1 MLPRPSYSAL
11 LPFFTHDRFAA
22 NRTIRSLCATEGTGK
37 RLFASGVLTAL
48 VFLLSAT
55 SSLAGDDSVAST
67 DDTNGDESSGLSQ
80 AKDRSAADLVDRPPL
95 PPVGVRLAE
104 VLEAGELRLGYS
116 WERRRSQGFLAGTKD
131 VTPDFVRGTLGYTS
145 TPRSLEV
152 TVHTFEIAYA
162 PHPRVTLVAELP
174 FVQAEL
180 ERVDFSNSGPCS
192 GVRCQYQSEGLG
204 DVRFSMIVPFIRKG
218 AESSQIHIGIDAPTG
233 AFRRQGGTAIRLPY
247 AAQPG
252 NGTWDL
258 EWGWTYKGELKRFS
272 WGGQAVG
279 RHPVARNGLEYREGS
294 RFTGRLW
301 GVVRV
306 FSGLD
311 VSLRAEWE
319 KQNEIEG
326 FDRSLRPTV
335 DPLENPELYDR
346 TSITLSPGM
355 SIEIPALGGQ
365 RIGVEIGIPVYQ
377 DVDGPQL
384 ERDWTIKTAWR
395 WVY

>member
-1 MLPRPSYSAL
+1 MKRVWVAFLALSLVLLATVAASAEDEAPGEEPGETQADEAL
-11 LPFFTHDRFAA
+11 GSAPYAA
-22 NRTIRSLCATEGTGK
+22 RA
-37 RLFASGVLTAL
+37 AAAL
-48 VFLLSAT
+48 VH
-55 SSLAGDDSVAST
+55 
-67 DDTNGDESSGLSQ
+67 
-80 AKDRSAADLVDRPPL
+80 RPPL
-95 PPVGVRLAE
+95 APVGVRFG
-104 VLEAGELRLGYS
+104 EALDHGALRVGYS
-116 WERRRSQGFLAGTKD
+116 WERRRSQGFLAGTRD
-131 VTPDFVRGTLGYTS
+131 VTTDFVRGSLGYNS

-152 TVHTFEIAYA
+152 TVHTVEIAYA

-180 ERVDFSNSGPCS
+180 QRVDAATPGACN
-192 GVRCQYQSEGLG
+192 GVRCEFQSEGLG

-218 AESSQIHIGIDAPTG
+218 VESSQIHVGLDAPTG
-233 AFRRQGGTAIRLPY
+233 AFRRQGGTSLRLPY

-258 EWGWTYKGELKRFS
+258 EWGWTYKGEIERFS

-279 RHPVARNGLEYREGS
+279 RHPVGRNGLDYREGS

-301 GVVRV
+301 GVVRL
-306 FSGLD
+306 FSGVDL
-311 VSLRAEWE
+311 SLRTEWE

-346 TSITLSPGM
+346 ISITMSPGM

-365 RIGVEIGIPVYQ
+365 RIGVEVGIPVYQ

-384 ERDWTIKTAWR
+384 ERDWTITTAWR